1 MQVQKYFDRFS
12 SFIIFDQNTCKLD
25 KRSNAIKIIYLYTK
39 NIAIFAQFFSNQQYD
54 IQGIQGA
61 GLSGN
66 RQRNSIF
73 LEIKID
79 FQSVY

>member
-1 MQVQKYFDRFS
+1 MKMKKEQ
-12 SFIIFDQNTCKLD
+12 
-25 KRSNAIKIIYLYTK
+25 KIIYLHTK
-39 NIAIFAQFFSNQQYD
+39 NIVIFAQFFSNQQYD
-54 IQGIQGA
+54 IQGIQRA
-61 GLSGN
+61 RLSGN